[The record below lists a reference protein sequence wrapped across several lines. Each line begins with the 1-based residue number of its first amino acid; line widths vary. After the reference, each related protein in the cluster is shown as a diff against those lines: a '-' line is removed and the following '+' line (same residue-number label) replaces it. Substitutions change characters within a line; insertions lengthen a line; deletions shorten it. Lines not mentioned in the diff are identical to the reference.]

1 MKRCAWMAA
10 VTLLLGGVT
19 ACGADDDGGSPAQT
33 GEDAGT
39 GSTDAGGT
47 PSTDTGNAEPD
58 AAGTDA
64 GGSDSGG
71 STDPFPGCS
80 YPASE
85 GWGYGQV
92 VPEVQWA
99 PAFLGDGTET
109 VFGTREFFCDPQ
121 YDAYDTLVVLVSA
134 EWCPNCPQ
142 LIDWIDGLSPRL
154 EAEGAYIMYVESQD
168 NYGDP
173 AESTLAQSHFSR
185 YAKWY
190 DSGVRVGDAN
200 ATPVQNRLF
209 DSPSLAAFPTALVVR
224 RSDMLNIADSSQSRY
239 YLPFVEIAMDPDGNW
254 AAPGPPS
261 ILPEYPPNCAEGDDE
276 AGEPNDTAAD
286 AISISAGTVDGA
298 ICDGQPD
305 FYRVDVAGPWTATLT
320 ISAHG
325 QERTDLDIMVWNEA
339 TDSVLRDD
347 GGAKIGSET
356 DGRIETFDYEGPA
369 LVRVYGFDGSTSPY
383 TLEIEAR

>member
-1 MKRCAWMAA
+1 MKRWAWMAA
-10 VTLLLGGVT
+10 ASLLLGGAA
-19 ACGADDDGGSPAQT
+19 ACGADDESGAT
-33 GEDAGT
+33 GETGADTGTGGADTGGTPQADAGDDAS
-39 GSTDAGGT
+39 STDAAA
-47 PSTDTGNAEPD
+47 PDT
-58 AAGTDA
+58 
-64 GGSDSGG
+64 GGSD
-71 STDPFPGCS
+71 DPFPGCA
-80 YPASE
+80 YPTAD

-142 LIDWIDGLSPRL
+142 LIDWIDGLSPQL

-200 ATPVQNRLF
+200 AAPVENRLY
-209 DSPSLAAFPTALVVR
+209 DSPSLAAFPTAMVVR
-224 RSDMLNIADSSQSRY
+224 RSDMTNIADSSQSRY
-239 YLPFVEIAMDPDGNW
+239 YLPLVEIAMDPEADW
-254 AAPGPPS
+254 SSPGPPS
-261 ILPEYPPNCAEGDDE
+261 ILPQYPPNCAEGDDE
-276 AGEPNDTAAD
+276 AGEPNDTAGD
-286 AISISAGTVDGA
+286 AISIGAGTVDGA
-298 ICDGQPD
+298 ICDDQPD
-305 FYRVDVAGPWTATLT
+305 FYRVDVTGPWTATLT
-320 ISAHG
+320 IGAHG
-325 QERTDLDIMVWNEA
+325 QERTDLDIMVWNEE
-339 TDSVLRDD
+339 TDSVLRDE

-356 DGRIETFDYEGPA
+356 DGRVESFEYEGPA
-369 LVRVYGFDGSTSPY
+369 LVRVYGFNGTTSPY